1 MGSLVLCHN
10 KHAAHPYE
18 ISRIHCKIFTI
29 EELCYYLCNN
39 LYLIDYTI
47 MNEQLCT
54 WLDEELEMQELAGM
68 LRDEL
73 RLNGSVEKFVLSIL
87 KYSRIYREPEMI
99 RIQNVLER
107 LRNQKD
113 IERQKYKGD
122 NLLESGEI
130 EEAILVYQDIMNQEK
145 DESVD
150 PKFYGRIYAGLGA
163 AYGRLFLY
171 EESAKMYDRA
181 YQICEDKVLLK
192 PYLYAS
198 YKYMSLEE
206 YHILLT
212 KHEEYVEINAQM
224 RQEMEDVKEELSMDL
239 EEEMLDKWKRQYRRS
254 HI

>member
-1 MGSLVLCHN
+1 MGSLVLCHD
-10 KHAAHPYE
+10 KHAVHPYE
-18 ISRIHCKIFTI
+18 ITRIHCKVFTL

-47 MNEQLCT
+47 MNEQLCA
-54 WLDEELEMQELAGM
+54 WLDEELELTRLAGM
-68 LRDEL
+68 LRDVI
-73 RLNGSVEKFVLSIL
+73 RMRGSIEKFVLTIL
-87 KYSRIYREPEMI
+87 KSSRIYREPEMI

-107 LRNQKD
+107 LKNQKD

-130 EEAILVYQDIMNQEK
+130 EEAIVVYQAILNEEK

-150 PKFYGRIYAGLGA
+150 AKFYGSIYAGLGA
-163 AYGRLFLY
+163 AYGKLFLY
-171 EESAKMYDRA
+171 QESAKMYDRA
-181 YQICEDKVLLK
+181 YQICEDKKLLK

-212 KHEEYVEINAQM
+212 KYPDYVEINALM
-224 RQEMEDVKEELSMDL
+224 RQEMEDIRNSLQTECSDAQVE
-239 EEEMLDKWKRQYRRS
+239 KWKRQYRRS

>member
-1 MGSLVLCHN
+1 MGSLVLCHDR
-10 KHAAHPYE
+10 HATHPYE

-54 WLDEELEMQELAGM
+54 WLEEELEMKELAGM
-68 LRDEL
+68 LRDVIRL
-73 RLNGSVEKFVLSIL
+73 RGSVEKFVLTIL
-87 KYSRIYREPEMI
+87 KYSKIYREPEMI

-107 LRNQKD
+107 LKNQKD

-130 EEAILVYQDIMNQEK
+130 EEAIIVYQSILNQEK
-145 DESVD
+145 DETVD
-150 PKFYGRIYAGLGA
+150 TKFYGRIYAGLGA

-181 YQICEDKVLLK
+181 YQICDDKFLLK

-212 KHEEYVEINAQM
+212 KHEEYVEVNAKM
-224 RQEMEDVKEELSMDL
+224 RQEMEDLKNEIPQEL
-239 EEEMLDKWKRQYRRS
+239 EEDVLEKWKRQYRRS